1 VSRYTTRQRYDAL
14 VTTFIKFENTN
25 LLNISY
31 FKRRGA

>member
-1 VSRYTTRQRYDAL
+1 